1 MPGTQIVVDV
11 ECELFET
18 CINDWFQQPGDN
30 LELEFKCC
38 AIPCSNDWED
48 FAGDAL
54 VLDATEDR
62 SCDRSWF
69 DVPGNAVDF
78 DFACC
83 PGSWADE
90 PGNSLVFDFLCPGDG
105 IILDVPACD
114 SSCPGTWYPQPGDDL
129 DIEYVCCGTS
139 GGGEEI
145 ILTGLGA
152 FEGQTFQFDYTSDKL
167 FVASFAEGQTLTAIL
182 TAPQNI
188 TFPVAFDTG
197 ETASAPLRTE
207 MVIPANFYAGEEHRF
222 LSFNTYPAIL
232 MSANGYEG
240 QTLTGGLYTSSILAL
255 SYQIG
260 EALTAAL
267 DTRPAQFMDAAFGA
281 GETLAASIIAHRLLP
296 ITFQTGEQ
304 IAGELTT
311 EPYEGIQSV
320 FAVGETLTASVDAIP
335 GFIIRMYAGE
345 EVAATVNTSATFPI
359 SFTAGESL
367 SVAMYQAQYWNPEP
381 TAYAGETMTAGF
393 SVGRFSLGVIVA
405 ESGEELK
412 AELKANEKAQLVAN
426 GQHGE
431 TATVSISWA
440 ANLGNT
446 NFYHGTAAVVDTL
459 EFDSLYRAYEGA
471 WMDASF
477 ATQTTIPVT
486 AFEGARLNIDLTTGP
501 SEPLGRLN
509 AWHGEEHA
517 VQTLALLKAV
527 FLGVTFYNSYMFHV
541 GAPYI
546 GTFMDMDSGCCANHY
561 PGQQDF
567 HKIEMNEAEFG
578 DQKFDGDRIRAT
590 VDFQTQPRFRFNFTH
605 GETLRAVEDNTFLMS
620 PRMNTGETLRV
631 SLESNHIN
639 FPLCPV
645 NFIPDGDN
653 VYVELDY
660 IDDATCYADYFHT
673 GETFAVH
680 SFQVNQNFQE
690 RYYEGARM
698 DMELTMRD
706 AWVLRAYTGEQTR
719 WRNPAEIEARAYT
732 GEQTRVDFYVAPI
745 IGGTGEALEAS
756 LTTIYEV
763 VFLEDGCLDNEYIW
777 QDENG
782 DPIPEKF
789 NPVPVELDPYQHDI
803 KARCQ

>member
-1 MPGTQIVVDV
+1 MPGKQIVVDV

-18 CINDWFQQPGDN
+18 CINDWFPQPGDD

-69 DVPGNAVDF
+69 DVPGNSLDF

-83 PGSWADE
+83 PGSWTDE

-114 SSCPGTWYPQPGDDL
+114 SSCPGTWYPQPGDNL

-139 GGGEEI
+139 EGGAEI
-145 ILTGLGA
+145 ILSGLVA
-152 FEGQTFQFDYTSDKL
+152 SEGQTFEFDYTSDKL
-167 FVASFAEGQTLTAIL
+167 FVPSITEGQTLTAIL

-188 TFPVAFDTG
+188 TFPVVFDSG
-197 ETASAPLRTE
+197 ETANVALRTA
-207 MVIPANFYAGEEHRF
+207 MVIPVDMFTGEEHRF
-222 LSFNTYPAIL
+222 LSFNVYPSIL

-240 QTLTGGLYTSSILAL
+240 QTLTGGLYTSSILAV

-260 EALTAAL
+260 ETLTAAL
-267 DTRPAQFMDAAFGA
+267 DTRPSQFMVVTFDA
-281 GETLAASIIAHRLLP
+281 GETLAASIITHRLFP
-296 ITFQTGEQ
+296 ITFQIGEQ

-320 FAVGETLTASVDAIP
+320 FAVGESLTASVDAIP

-345 EVAATVNTSATFPI
+345 EVAAMVNTTAAFPI

-367 SVAMYQAQYWNPEP
+367 SAAMYQAQYWNPEP
-381 TAYAGETMTAGF
+381 TAYAGETMETGF

-405 ESGEELK
+405 ETGEELN
-412 AELKANEKAQLVAN
+412 ADLKTNEKAQLVAN

-446 NFYHGTAAVVDTL
+446 NFYHGTTAVVDTL

-471 WMDASF
+471 RLDVTF
-477 ATQTTIPVT
+477 ATQTTMPGA

-509 AWHGEEHA
+509 AWHGEEHT

-567 HKIEMNEAEFG
+567 HKIEMNDAEFG

-605 GETLRAVEDNTFLMS
+605 GETLRAVEDNTFLIY
-620 PRMNTGETLRV
+620 PRMNTGETLHV
-631 SLESNHIN
+631 TLESNHIN

-660 IDDATCYADYFHT
+660 IDDTSCYADYFHT
-673 GETFAVH
+673 GENCVVH

-698 DMELTMRD
+698 DMELTLRD
-706 AWVLRAYTGEQTR
+706 AWVLRAYTGETARVSNPEMELNTR
-719 WRNPAEIEARAYT
+719 T
-732 GEQTRVDFYVAPI
+732 GESMALSFYVPPI
-745 IGGTGEALEAS
+745 IGATGEHVEAN

-789 NPVPVELDPYQHDI
+789 NPVPVELDPFQHDI

>member
-1 MPGTQIVVDV
+1 MP
-11 ECELFET
+11 
-18 CINDWFQQPGDN
+18 
-30 LELEFKCC
+30 
-38 AIPCSNDWED
+38 
-48 FAGDAL
+48 
-54 VLDATEDR
+54 
-62 SCDRSWF
+62 
-69 DVPGNAVDF
+69 
-78 DFACC
+78 
-83 PGSWADE
+83 
-90 PGNSLVFDFLCPGDG
+90 
-105 IILDVPACD
+105 
-114 SSCPGTWYPQPGDDL
+114 
-129 DIEYVCCGTS
+129 
-139 GGGEEI
+139 
-145 ILTGLGA
+145 LGA
-152 FEGQTFQFDYTSDKL
+152 FGASEGQTFEFDYTSDKL
-167 FVASFAEGQTLTAIL
+167 FVPSITEGQTLTAIL

-188 TFPVAFDTG
+188 TFPVVFDTG
-197 ETASAPLRTE
+197 ETANVALRTA
-207 MVIPANFYAGEEHRF
+207 MVIPADMFTGEEHRF
-222 LSFNTYPAIL
+222 LSFNTYPSIL

-240 QTLTGGLYTSSILAL
+240 QTLTGGLYTSSILVL

-260 EALTAAL
+260 ETLTAAL
-267 DTRPAQFMDAAFGA
+267 DTRPSQFMVVMFDA
-281 GETLAASIIAHRLLP
+281 GETLAASIITHRLFP
-296 ITFQTGEQ
+296 ITFQIGEQ

-320 FAVGETLTASVDAIP
+320 FAVGETLTASVDATP

-345 EVAATVNTSATFPI
+345 EVAAMVNTSATFPMT
-359 SFTAGESL
+359 FTAGESL
-367 SVAMYQAQYWNPEP
+367 SVVMYQAQYWNPEP
-381 TAYAGETMTAGF
+381 TAYVGETMTSGF

-405 ESGEELK
+405 ETGEELK
-412 AELKANEKAQLVAN
+412 ADLKTNEKAQLVAN

-446 NFYHGTAAVVDTL
+446 NFYHGTTAVVDTL
-459 EFDSLYRAYEGA
+459 EFDSLYRVYEGA
-471 WMDASF
+471 RLDVTF
-477 ATQTTIPVT
+477 ATQTTMPGA
-486 AFEGARLNIDLTTGP
+486 AFEGARLNIDLKTGP

-509 AWHGEEHA
+509 AWHGEEHT

-546 GTFMDMDSGCCANHY
+546 GTFMDMDSGCCSNHY

-567 HKIEMNEAEFG
+567 HKIEMNDAEFG

-605 GETLRAVEDNTFLMS
+605 GETLRAVEDNTFLIY
-620 PRMNTGETLRV
+620 PRVNTGETMRV

-660 IDDATCYADYFHT
+660 IDDTSCYADYFHT
-673 GETFAVH
+673 GETLAVH

-698 DMELTMRD
+698 DMELTIRD
-706 AWVLRAYTGEQTR
+706 AWVLLAYTGETM
-719 WRNPAEIEARAYT
+719 
-732 GEQTRVDFYVAPI
+732 VDFNPNPMAYAGETMAFSFYVSPI
-745 IGGTGEALEAS
+745 IGAHGEHVEAS

-763 VFLEDGCLDNEYIW
+763 VFLEEGCLDNEYIW

-803 KARCQ
+803 KAKCQ

>member
-1 MPGTQIVVDV
+1 M
-11 ECELFET
+11 
-18 CINDWFQQPGDN
+18 
-30 LELEFKCC
+30 
-38 AIPCSNDWED
+38 
-48 FAGDAL
+48 FAA
-54 VLDATEDR
+54 
-62 SCDRSWF
+62 
-69 DVPGNAVDF
+69 
-78 DFACC
+78 
-83 PGSWADE
+83 
-90 PGNSLVFDFLCPGDG
+90 
-105 IILDVPACD
+105 
-114 SSCPGTWYPQPGDDL
+114 
-129 DIEYVCCGTS
+129 
-139 GGGEEI
+139 
-145 ILTGLGA
+145 
-152 FEGQTFQFDYTSDKL
+152 
-167 FVASFAEGQTLTAIL
+167 
-182 TAPQNI
+182 
-188 TFPVAFDTG
+188 G
-197 ETASAPLRTE
+197 ETANAALGTA
-207 MVIPANFYAGEEHRF
+207 MVIPADMFTGEQ
-222 LSFNTYPAIL
+222 LPNITFNTYPSIL

-240 QTLTGGLYTSSILAL
+240 QTLSGGLYTSSFLAV

-260 EALTAAL
+260 ETLTAAL
-267 DTRPAQFMDAAFGA
+267 DTRPSQFMVVTFDA
-281 GETLAASIIAHRLLP
+281 GETLAASIITHRLFP
-296 ITFQTGEQ
+296 ITFQIGEQ

-320 FAVGETLTASVDAIP
+320 FAVGESLTASVDATP

-345 EVAATVNTSATFPI
+345 EVAAMVNTSATFPMT
-359 SFTAGESL
+359 FTAGESL
-367 SVAMYQAQYWNPEP
+367 SVVMYQAQYWNPEP
-381 TAYAGETMTAGF
+381 TAYVGETMTSGF

-405 ESGEELK
+405 ETGEELK
-412 AELKANEKAQLVAN
+412 ADLKTNEKAQLVAN

-446 NFYHGTAAVVDTL
+446 NFYHGTTAVVDTI

-471 WMDASF
+471 RLDVTF
-477 ATQTTIPVT
+477 ATQTTMPGA
-486 AFEGARLNIDLTTGP
+486 AFDGARLNIDLKTGP

-509 AWHGEEHA
+509 AWHGEEHT

-546 GTFMDMDSGCCANHY
+546 GTFMDMDSGCCSNHY

-567 HKIEMNEAEFG
+567 HKIEMNDAEFG

-605 GETLRAVEDNTFLMS
+605 GETLRAVEDNTFLIY
-620 PRMNTGETLRV
+620 PRVNTGETMRV

-660 IDDATCYADYFHT
+660 IDDTSCYADYFHT

-706 AWVLRAYTGEQTR
+706 GAWLLLSYTGEQVR
-719 WRNPAEIEARAYT
+719 WYNPAEAETRMYT
-732 GEQTRVDFYVAPI
+732 GEQARVDFYVPPI
-745 IGGTGEALEAS
+745 IGATGEHVEAS

-763 VFLEDGCLDNEYIW
+763 VFLEDGCLDNEYIG

-789 NPVPVELDPYQHDI
+789 NPVPVELDPYQHDL
-803 KARCQ
+803 KAKCQ

>member
-1 MPGTQIVVDV
+1 MTQAIHTFSTTGGQNCPPDWTPAPPIEV
-11 ECELFET
+11 EFTT
-18 CINDWFQQPGDN
+18 CCDFSGNWND
-30 LELEFKCC
+30 
-38 AIPCSNDWED
+38 I
-48 FAGDAL
+48 
-54 VLDATEDR
+54 
-62 SCDRSWF
+62 
-69 DVPGNAVDF
+69 
-78 DFACC
+78 
-83 PGSWADE
+83 
-90 PGNSLVFDFLCPGDG
+90 PGDG
-105 IILDVPACD
+105 IILEAVNDWIDIDGGDLILETPI
-114 SSCPGTWYPQPGDDL
+114 SCPPDWIDQPGDQL
-129 DIEYVCCGTS
+129 AAEFTCCES
-139 GGGEEI
+139 GGDKEPVP
-145 ILTGLGA
+145 LGTA
-152 FEGQTFQFDYTSDKL
+152 VAYEGSSFGGDFTSDKL
-167 FVASFAEGQTLTAIL
+167 IGGSAFDGAHLSGVL

-188 TFPVAFDTG
+188 TFPVVFDAG
-197 ETASAPLRTE
+197 ETANVALRTA
-207 MVIPANFYAGEEHRF
+207 MVIPANFYTGEQ
-222 LSFNTYPAIL
+222 LPNITFNVYPSIL

-240 QTLTGGLYTSSILAL
+240 QTLTGGLYTSSILAV

-260 EALTAAL
+260 ETLTAAL
-267 DTRPAQFMDAAFGA
+267 DTRPSQFMVVTFDA
-281 GETLAASIIAHRLLP
+281 GETLATSIITHRLFP
-296 ITFQTGEQ
+296 ITFQIGEQ

-320 FAVGETLTASVDAIP
+320 FAVGESLTASVDATP

-345 EVAATVNTSATFPI
+345 EVAAMVNTSATFPMT
-359 SFTAGESL
+359 FTAGESL
-367 SVAMYQAQYWNPEP
+367 SVVMYQAQYWNPEP
-381 TAYAGETMTAGF
+381 TAYVGETMTSGF

-405 ESGEELK
+405 ETGEELK
-412 AELKANEKAQLVAN
+412 ADLKTNEKAQLVAN

-446 NFYHGTAAVVDTL
+446 NFYHGTTAVVDTL
-459 EFDSLYRAYEGA
+459 EFDSMYRVYEGA
-471 WMDASF
+471 RLDVTF
-477 ATQTTIPVT
+477 ATQTTMPGA
-486 AFEGARLNIDLTTGP
+486 AFEGARLNIDLKTGP
-501 SEPLGRLN
+501 SEPLGRMN
-509 AWHGEEHA
+509 AWHGEEHT

-546 GTFMDMDSGCCANHY
+546 GTFMDMDSGCCSNHY

-567 HKIEMNEAEFG
+567 HKIEMNDAEFG

-605 GETLRAVEDNTFLMS
+605 GETLRAVEDNTFLIY
-620 PRMNTGETLRV
+620 PRVNTGETMRV

-660 IDDATCYADYFHT
+660 IDDTSCYADYFHT
-673 GETFAVH
+673 GETCVVH

-698 DMELTMRD
+698 DMELTLRD
-706 AWVLRAYTGEQTR
+706 AWVLLSYTGEQVR
-719 WRNPAEIEARAYT
+719 WYNPAEAETRMYT
-732 GEQTRVDFYVAPI
+732 GEQARVDFYVPPI
-745 IGGTGEALEAS
+745 IGATGEHVEAS

>member
-1 MPGTQIVVDV
+1 M
-11 ECELFET
+11 F
-18 CINDWFQQPGDN
+18 
-30 LELEFKCC
+30 
-38 AIPCSNDWED
+38 
-48 FAGDAL
+48 DA
-54 VLDATEDR
+54 
-62 SCDRSWF
+62 
-69 DVPGNAVDF
+69 
-78 DFACC
+78 
-83 PGSWADE
+83 
-90 PGNSLVFDFLCPGDG
+90 
-105 IILDVPACD
+105 
-114 SSCPGTWYPQPGDDL
+114 
-129 DIEYVCCGTS
+129 
-139 GGGEEI
+139 
-145 ILTGLGA
+145 
-152 FEGQTFQFDYTSDKL
+152 
-167 FVASFAEGQTLTAIL
+167 
-182 TAPQNI
+182 
-188 TFPVAFDTG
+188 G
-197 ETASAPLRTE
+197 ETANVALRTA
-207 MVIPANFYAGEEHRF
+207 MVIPADMFTGEQ
-222 LSFNTYPAIL
+222 LPNITFNVYPSIL

-240 QTLTGGLYTSSILAL
+240 QTLTGGLYTSSILAV

-260 EALTAAL
+260 ETLTAAL
-267 DTRPAQFMDAAFGA
+267 DTRPSQFMVVTFDA
-281 GETLAASIIAHRLLP
+281 GETLAASIITHRLFP
-296 ITFQTGEQ
+296 ITFQIGEQ

-320 FAVGETLTASVDAIP
+320 FAVGESLTASVDATP

-345 EVAATVNTSATFPI
+345 EVAAMVNTSATFPMT
-359 SFTAGESL
+359 FTAGESL
-367 SVAMYQAQYWNPEP
+367 SVVMYQAQYWNPEP
-381 TAYAGETMTAGF
+381 TAYVGETMTSGF

-405 ESGEELK
+405 ETGEELK
-412 AELKANEKAQLVAN
+412 ADLKTNEKAQLVAN

-446 NFYHGTAAVVDTL
+446 NFYHGTTAVVDTI
-459 EFDSLYRAYEGA
+459 EFDSLYRVYDGA
-471 WMDASF
+471 RLDVTF
-477 ATQTTIPVT
+477 ATQTTMPGA
-486 AFEGARLNIDLTTGP
+486 AFEGARLNIDLKTGP
-501 SEPLGRLN
+501 SEPLGRMN
-509 AWHGEEHA
+509 AWHGEEHT

-546 GTFMDMDSGCCANHY
+546 GTFMDMDSGCCSNHY

-567 HKIEMNEAEFG
+567 HKIEMNDAEFG

-605 GETLRAVEDNTFLMS
+605 GETLRAVEDNTFLIY
-620 PRMNTGETLRV
+620 PRVNTGETMRV

-660 IDDATCYADYFHT
+660 IDDTSCYADYFHT
-673 GETFAVH
+673 GETCVVH

-698 DMELTMRD
+698 DMELTLRD
-706 AWVLRAYTGEQTR
+706 AWVLLSYTGEQAR
-719 WRNPAEIEARAYT
+719 WYNPAEAETRMYT
-732 GEQTRVDFYVAPI
+732 GEQARVDFYVPPI
-745 IGGTGEALEAS
+745 IGATGEHVEAS

-789 NPVPVELDPYQHDI
+789 NPVPVELDPFQHDL
-803 KARCQ
+803 KAKCQ